1 MARAANQ
8 ATAAPGKGAPS
19 TFANGIDVL
28 NSRHII
34 YIRTERQWY
43 RNEQRLRG
51 GDAILTELVPFDWE
65 RQNLYSTTGRDNG
78 QELVLQA
85 AVERNIML
93 QSLNMATHYEQRQAQ
108 AVYLNFPDMY
118 ATVMAGHLLKAAP
131 KPDAGLSFGQMGDVR
146 ADPTGLTPTQ
156 AELVFYNADGVGN
169 QSSQWDNFWIGAMRR
184 AMSTGHRWIMV
195 EAPTNAPGTRDKE
208 IAGQRPYMVEYS
220 PLQVTNWHY
229 EQGRLVFAIMRLRP
243 ELPYL
248 DVTGIG
254 DLDTKDDYMLLVAE
268 GYDALG
274 DAYSGGGWWR
284 FTFDTE
290 LIGTGTWNATGGA
303 IPLFPLYHER
313 DHGSRGDP
321 QFSRPGLTELG
332 QCAVSYMNLA
342 SAADFDAWDAAM
354 SIEWMLGVD
363 VDAFNVAMAKLK
375 EGSRFIPVPPH
386 GDTEVAPTIKD
397 SSAGVTVAE
406 VFDKRLASKRIEAAQ
421 LAAREATSTP
431 DSSGISKMAGFGQVM
446 SPRLALMASEL
457 EAAQNTA
464 LLFLEQRFG
473 HPGGQASVN
482 WTRNFELLEVVAHIE
497 AQFALERLSGLRS
510 PTLDAQMMVT
520 AAREKGLLGNDVESA
535 VVATEYRASA
545 AVKLQY
551 GAQERALLD
560 DVNNTD

>member
-1 MARAANQ
+1 M
-8 ATAAPGKGAPS
+8 AAPAS
-19 TFANGIDVL
+19 AQAAQGITGLDVL
-28 NSRHII
+28 NSRHIV
-34 YIRTERQWY
+34 YLRTERQWY

-51 GDAILTELVPFDWE
+51 GDAILSELVPFDWE
-65 RQNLYSTTGRDNG
+65 RQNLYSVTGRDQG

-108 AVYLNFPDMY
+108 AVYLNFGDMY

-131 KPDAGLSFGQMGDVR
+131 RPDAGLSFGQMGKVR
-146 ADPTGLTPTQ
+146 DDPTGLSPTQ
-156 AELVFYNADGVGN
+156 AELVYYNTDGVGN

-184 AMSTGHRWIMV
+184 AMATGHRWIMV
-195 EAPTNAPGTRDKE
+195 EAPTVAAGTRSRE
-208 IAGQRPYMVEYS
+208 IAGARPYLVEYS

-229 EQGRLVFAIMRLRP
+229 EQGSLKFAILRLRP
-243 ELPYL
+243 ERPYL

-254 DLDTKDDYMLLVAE
+254 DLDTKDDYLLLVEE
-268 GYDALG
+268 GYGALG
-274 DAYSGGGWWR
+274 DAFITGGWWR
-284 FTFDTE
+284 FSFDTE
-290 LIGTGTWNATGGA
+290 LVGVGNWNATGGA

-313 DHGSRGDP
+313 DRGSRGDP
-321 QFSRPGLTELG
+321 QFSRSGLTELG

-354 SIEWMLGVD
+354 SIEWLLGVD
-363 VDAFNVAMAKLK
+363 VDAFNIAMAKLK

-386 GDTEVAPTIKD
+386 GDTEVVPTIKD

-406 VFDKRLASKRIEAAQ
+406 VFDKRLASKRIEASQ

-457 EAAQNTA
+457 ESAQNTA

-510 PTLDAQMMVT
+510 PTLDAQMMVA
-520 AAREKGLLGNDVESA
+520 AAREKGLIGNDIESA
-535 VVATEYRASA
+535 AITAEYQASA
-545 AVKLQY
+545 ATKLVY

-560 DVNNTD
+560 DVDNTD